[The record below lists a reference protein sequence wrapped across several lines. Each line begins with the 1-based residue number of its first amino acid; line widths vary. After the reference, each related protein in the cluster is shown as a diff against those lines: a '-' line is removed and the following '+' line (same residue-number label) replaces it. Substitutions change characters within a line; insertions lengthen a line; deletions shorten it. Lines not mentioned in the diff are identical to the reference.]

1 MAYPAINFYAL
12 LEGNED
18 MDDDPQ
24 KMAECIQAIIDLL
37 SDQILSSDMSHIKGE
52 EIVSGNPEHCINL
65 LQILQQISAA
75 AQAGESD
82 EDGEGEEGEDGGGSG
97 QL

>member
-12 LEGNED
+12 LEGDDD

-24 KMAECIQAIIDLL
+24 KMAQCIQAIIDLL
-37 SDQILSSDMSHIKGE
+37 GEQILSSDMSHIKGE
-52 EIVSGNPEHCINL
+52 AIVSGNAEHCINL

-75 AQAGESD
+75 AMAQGDSD
-82 EDGEGEEGEDGGGSG
+82 EDGAGDEDEGRGDSA
-97 QL
+97 

>member
-1 MAYPAINFYAL
+1 MAYPEINFYSL

-18 MDDDPQ
+18 LDEDPQ

-37 SDQILSSDMSHIKGE
+37 ATEILTFDMSHIKGE

-82 EDGEGEEGEDGGGSG
+82 EDGAGEQDEDRGDSG